1 MQSKTVIRGTACV
14 LIASAALAFGAVA
27 AEPPGHRHETAG
39 LATLKLDAGK
49 KWGTDA
55 PLRKGIEGIRT
66 AIAADKAAIHAGK
79 MSPAKYDALAGKVDG
94 QVAFIVQNCKLSPEA
109 DAQLHLVIG
118 EMMQGVD
125 AIRGKDKKASRRA
138 GVEKIVAS
146 LNAYDKHFD
155 HPGWRGLN

>member
-1 MQSKTVIRGTACV
+1 MQSKTAIRGSLCV
-14 LIASAALAFGAVA
+14 LIASIALAFGALA

-55 PLRKGIEGIRT
+55 PLRKGMEEIRT
-66 AIAADKAAIHAGK
+66 AIAADKETIHAGR
-79 MSPAKYDALAGKVDG
+79 MSPAKFDALAGKIDS
-94 QVAFIVQNCKLSPEA
+94 QVAFIVQNCKLPPEA

-125 AIRGKDKKASRRA
+125 AIRGKDRKASRRA

-146 LNAYDKHFD
+146 LDAYGRHFD